1 MRFNANFYFLPIIIA
16 NLISFI
22 VDILVL
28 KYRAKKANR
37 SLPE

>member
-1 MRFNANFYFLPIIIA
+1 MRSNANIYFLQIIIV
-16 NLISFI
+16 NFLSFI